1 MAQEK
6 VTLIARLIAWLGRLI
21 GKPPLAPKDE
31 PPKGTP
37 AKGKLPAREIHKR
50 ILLRVM
56 RDISEEQYSAGWII
70 GLEHYLWTL
79 ALRQNTEEGQILL
92 YCAEVCGGWWVWDD
106 ERGENVFVPLPV
118 WKTIYNESEMMESI

>member
-6 VTLIARLIAWLGRLI
+6 VTRIGRLIAWLGTLV
-21 GKPPLAPKDE
+21 GKPPLAPKED

-56 RDISEEQYSAGWII
+56 RDISEEYYCAGWII

-92 YCAEVCGGWWVWDD
+92 YCAEVCGGWWAWDD
-106 ERGENVFVPLPV
+106 DRGENVFVPLPV
-118 WKTIYNESEMMESI
+118 WKTIYNESEMVESI